1 MLSTRDPLQSEGHTK
16 IESRGMEKKA
26 FHADRNDMKVEEAI
40 LRQKSL
46 PKSHQ
51 KTKQNLGVSLT
62 KMMKETYMLR
72 TVNIDKEK

>member
-51 KTKQNLGVSLT
+51 KQNKT
-62 KMMKETYMLR
+62 
-72 TVNIDKEK
+72 